1 MRDRYGEMM
10 TLDLAG
16 GKKMVVLNGADA
28 MQEAFVKNADML
40 SERADNLG
48 SPLIDSM
55 YCWLHVAKGCWHV
68 IISEA
73 WQTICVQPLCQLSAL
88 ASLSCC
94 HPRHAFDVPKLCC
107 FVYIFHQKCG
117 QK

>member
-28 MQEAFVKNADML
+28 IQEAFVKNADML

-55 YCWLHVAKGCWHV
+55 YVL
-68 IISEA
+68 
-73 WQTICVQPLCQLSAL
+73 
-88 ASLSCC
+88 
-94 HPRHAFDVPKLCC
+94 
-107 FVYIFHQKCG
+107 
-117 QK
+117 